1 MFAKSCRCINPAAG
15 SGGHPTAA
23 ICKGDPKLGA
33 QPTRRRETQAL
44 RSGFPEPNPA
54 KLATCVEE
62 EGKFWRWS
70 CEPLYSREGGRSRQG
85 DGSPG
90 SGARNSEARRDVPGP
105 VGRRS
110 FLKDKAGQPWALART
125 SRGPPWAE
133 SGEVNKGAKRVS
145 RRQAADLTRGWGL
158 APGLPP
164 GIPDPGTRPDPSDR
178 RRPGRGPRVPRK
190 PQAAQVEPGWRHRK
204 SRALSLP
211 FLRGDLLT
219 GKPEVPQTGGSQ
231 LTSRPRHAA
240 PEALQLRGPRRAAS
254 GGGGG
259 RPRPSRSGRGKGR
272 GSGESRAGKLRRA
285 AVRRGGGANGLRWLP
300 PRWPPRGALWR
311 PVGPRRRVAERRGAE
326 LPVASSPL
334 QKVSGSLGLVSCRFP
349 IVRSAPSRFV
359 VNSSALRAP
368 RTYGCTHAQRVLH
381 GVYTFGVL
389 LLKAPTLHVEAAAQP
404 VLARPPA
411 SGTRPPARVSPPR
424 WSPLLAHGS
433 ASREEKR
440 HPSVLGGKLPGSS
453 ERKPLTT
460 TLGGPNNILLSRS
473 TRVYPS
479 TY

>member
-1 MFAKSCRCINPAAG
+1 M
-15 SGGHPTAA
+15 
-23 ICKGDPKLGA
+23 
-33 QPTRRRETQAL
+33 
-44 RSGFPEPNPA
+44 
-54 KLATCVEE
+54 
-62 EGKFWRWS
+62 
-70 CEPLYSREGGRSRQG
+70 
-85 DGSPG
+85 
-90 SGARNSEARRDVPGP
+90 
-105 VGRRS
+105 
-110 FLKDKAGQPWALART
+110 
-125 SRGPPWAE
+125 
-133 SGEVNKGAKRVS
+133 
-145 RRQAADLTRGWGL
+145 
-158 APGLPP
+158 
-164 GIPDPGTRPDPSDR
+164 
-178 RRPGRGPRVPRK
+178 
-190 PQAAQVEPGWRHRK
+190 
-204 SRALSLP
+204 
-211 FLRGDLLT
+211 
-219 GKPEVPQTGGSQ
+219 
-231 LTSRPRHAA
+231 
-240 PEALQLRGPRRAAS
+240 
-254 GGGGG
+254 
-259 RPRPSRSGRGKGR
+259 
-272 GSGESRAGKLRRA
+272 
-285 AVRRGGGANGLRWLP
+285 RRGGGANGLRWLR

-326 LPVASSPL
+326 RPVASSPL

-460 TLGGPNNILLSRS
+460 TLGGKYCRVSSPLYGRESSGSKRFEFRPGGVPRKQQYLECVFDFFLWVVILSMSVVSPFERFISHALK
-473 TRVYPS
+473 TKHACL
-479 TY
+479 